1 MTELWIFL
9 AALVVAFLVPGPD
22 MVLVLQTGA
31 VRGYGHALAAAV
43 GLAASRGAHVA
54 LAALGLAALLRTSP
68 MAFDIIRL
76 VGSLYLIW
84 LGIGILRA
92 ASLVPEESARDENRS
107 TSSYRGDI
115 GRGLLTNFL
124 NPKPLLFCS
133 VLLPQ
138 FVHPVEGGVAG
149 QFLFLGIV
157 LVSLGFAF
165 DVLLS
170 FTGSALGQFLRRHP
184 LVEAIQKWL
193 FASLL
198 IGFGARLALS
208 GRPQ

>member
-1 MTELWIFL
+1 MGELWIFL
-9 AALVVAFLVPGPD
+9 GALVVAYLVPGPD
-22 MVLVLQTGA
+22 MVLLLQTGTA
-31 VRGYGHALAAAV
+31 RGPWHALATAI
-43 GLAASRGAHVA
+43 GLGVSRGAHVA

-68 MAFDIIRL
+68 MAFEI
-76 VGSLYLIW
+76 VKVFGSLYLIW

-92 ASLVPEESARDENRS
+92 ASLLPEPTAAAESRPV
-107 TSSYRGDI
+107 SYRIDI

-138 FVHPVEGGVAG
+138 FIHPLAGNVAG

-157 LVSLGFAF
+157 LVLVGFTFDAVLAF
-165 DVLLS
+165 A
-170 FTGSALGQFLRRHP
+170 GSAVGRALKRHRF
-184 LVEAIQKWL
+184 VQTAQKWV

-198 IGFGARLALS
+198 LGFGVKLAFAARPL
-208 GRPQ
+208 

>member
-1 MTELWIFL
+1 MAELWIFL
-9 AALVVAFLVPGPD
+9 GALAVAYLLPGPD
-22 MVLVLQTGA
+22 MVLVLQTGTA
-31 VRGYGHALAAAV
+31 RGSSHALAAAI
-43 GLAASRGAHVA
+43 GLAASRAAHVA

-68 MAFDIIRL
+68 LAFDIVKL
-76 VGSLYLIW
+76 VGSLYLAW

-92 ASLVPEESARDENRS
+92 ASLLPEQAVVSENRPA
-107 TSSYRGDI
+107 SYKGDI

-138 FVHPVEGGVAG
+138 FIHPAEGGVAG

-157 LVSLGFAF
+157 LVSVGFAF
-165 DVLLS
+165 DAALS
-170 FTGSALGQFLRRHP
+170 FAGSALGQFLRRHP
-184 LVEAIQKWL
+184 LVQTVQKWV

-198 IGFGARLALS
+198 IGFGARLAFS
-208 GRPQ
+208 ARPQ

>member
-1 MTELWIFL
+1 MAELWIFL
-9 AALVVAFLVPGPD
+9 GALTVAYLVPGPD
-22 MVLVLQTGA
+22 MVLVLQTGT
-31 VRGYGHALAAAV
+31 VRGSRHALATAV
-43 GLAASRGAHVA
+43 GLGASRGAHVA

-68 MAFDIIRL
+68 MAFEIVKIF
-76 VGSLYLIW
+76 GSLYLVW
-84 LGIGILRA
+84 LGISILRA
-92 ASLVPEESARDENRS
+92 ASLLPEAGMMAEKRPA
-107 TSSYRGDI
+107 SYRGDI

-138 FVHPVEGGVAG
+138 FIHPAEGDVAA

-157 LVSLGFAF
+157 LVLVGFVF
-165 DVLLS
+165 DTMLAS
-170 FTGSALGQFLRRHP
+170 AGSALGRFLRRHP
-184 LVEAIQKWL
+184 LVQAIQKWV

-198 IGFGARLALS
+198 IGFGVRLALS

>member
-9 AALVVAFLVPGPD
+9 GALTVAYLLPGPD
-22 MVLVLQTGA
+22 MVLVLQIGTA
-31 VRGYGHALAAAV
+31 RGTTHAIAAAV
-43 GLAASRGAHVA
+43 GLAASRGVHVA

-68 MAFDIIRL
+68 LAFDIVKL
-76 VGSLYLIW
+76 VGSLYLVW

-92 ASLVPEESARDENRS
+92 ASLLPEQTSITENRPA
-107 TSSYRGDI
+107 SYKGDI

-138 FVHPVEGGVAG
+138 FIHPAEGGVAG

-157 LVSLGFAF
+157 LVSVGFAF
-165 DVLLS
+165 DATLS
-170 FTGSALGQFLRRHP
+170 FAGSALGQFLRQHP
-184 LVEAIQKWL
+184 LVQTVQKWI

-208 GRPQ
+208 ARPQ